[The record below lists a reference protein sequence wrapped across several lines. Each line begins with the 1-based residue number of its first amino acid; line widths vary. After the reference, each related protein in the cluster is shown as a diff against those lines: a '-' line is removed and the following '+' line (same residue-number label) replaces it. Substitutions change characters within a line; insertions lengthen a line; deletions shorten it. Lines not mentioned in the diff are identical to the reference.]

1 MNFQLKHSTI
11 TFLTLAFLILYSSFQ
26 FLLIL
31 RHKSPYLSDSYFYK
45 HMYYQHQGSIFKD
58 AYQKVKSQQ
67 IYTSLDNIS
76 LKIFFNEKAYRNSYS
91 FFTKRPMY
99 PYIAFV
105 LNKIF
110 NNEYLSFTLPVFLS
124 YIGVIIMT
132 FIFFKK
138 GLNLFFATLGTFV
151 FVSFYPFLDWSTY
164 FLTDTIGAFF
174 WMIQLFLIYKYLTEA
189 RTKWL
194 YYFAISL
201 IISLLNRE
209 QSLLIIISLLISQTL
224 FFKYQKNNLLSRNI
238 KIILISTLIT
248 ASYVISAFVLHQK
261 NILDTIIITMN
272 NYGYDNNT
280 FTTQEIIKYLV
291 TNYKSA
297 HVFLIKDLISH
308 HLWFTFC
315 LFSII
320 GLILSLKT
328 KRNIDILIACS
339 ALASYF
345 AIFLYPVLSYRYFF
359 PVVIAISYFSAI
371 FLSKLFSTIAK
382 LEQSR
387 NAK

>member
-11 TFLTLAFLILYSSFQ
+11 TFLCLTFLILYSSFQ

-45 HMYYQHQGSIFKD
+45 HMYYQHQGSNFTD

-67 IYTSLDNIS
+67 NFTNLDNIS
-76 LKIFFNEKAYRNSYS
+76 QKIFFNEKAYRNSYS

-99 PYIAFV
+99 PYIAFA

-138 GLNLFFATLGTFV
+138 GLNLFFATLGTFL

-174 WMIQLFLIYKYLTEA
+174 WMVQLFFIHKYLTEA

-209 QSLLIIISLLISQTL
+209 QSLLILISLLISQVL
-224 FFKYQKNNLLSRNI
+224 FFKNQKSNLLSRNV
-238 KIILISTLIT
+238 KIIIISTIIT
-248 ASYVISAFVLHQK
+248 AFYIISAFILHQK
-261 NILDTIIITMN
+261 NILESIIYLMN
-272 NYGYDNNT
+272 SYGYYNRT
-280 FTTQEIIKYLV
+280 FTPQEIIKYLV
-291 TNYKSA
+291 TAYKNS
-297 HVFLIKDLISH
+297 HIFLIKDLISH
-308 HLWFTFC
+308 HLWFTFS

-320 GLILSLKT
+320 GVILSLKN
-328 KRNIDILIACS
+328 KRNIDILIVSSAC
-339 ALASYF
+339 ASYF
-345 AIFLYPVLSYRYFF
+345 AIFLLPVLSYRYFF
-359 PVVIAISYFSAI
+359 PVVIGISYFSAI
-371 FLSKLFSTIAK
+371 FLSKLFSTITK